1 MAGIVPDDSFSY
13 TQQFL
18 KTRAVHIEQCD
29 VWNVRGK
36 SAFDFDLNTWKQN
49 SLFNQHTPL
58 PPERLVKPEPYKIF
72 SLDEEKFKQRFQ
84 EYWNTKEFPAVMTYD
99 FYIVQVAELPAS
111 TWDLTPANQG
121 PAVNTLNPIGA
132 EDPGMG
138 APGWYLNVGG
148 DSFKE
153 GDMFR
158 NGSNVYWLVRLRDN
172 PFAPGK
178 KITRWAL
185 EGVARPETLNH

>member
-1 MAGIVPDDSFSY
+1 
-13 TQQFL
+13 
-18 KTRAVHIEQCD
+18 
-29 VWNVRGK
+29 
-36 SAFDFDLNTWKQN
+36 
-49 SLFNQHTPL
+49 
-58 PPERLVKPEPYKIF
+58 
-72 SLDEEKFKQRFQ
+72 
-84 EYWNTKEFPAVMTYD
+84 
-99 FYIVQVAELPAS
+99 
-111 TWDLTPANQG
+111 
-121 PAVNTLNPIGA
+121 
-132 EDPGMG
+132 MG